1 MTLQHKDCNKQ
12 DGLSDRSVITD
23 NRFIYNRLKTGD
35 TVKNKITANLDAE
48 GVPTQI
54 KNPELV
60 RERRRQIVD
69 ATVHL
74 FVEHGYHK
82 TTTRMIARASGFSI
96 GSLYEYVGSKEDVLY
111 LVCEAIHAEV
121 QRAVE
126 EALSGSGNGRAT
138 LAEVIREYCY
148 VCDHMNDHILLMY
161 QVTQFL
167 PKQWQ
172 IKALENEL
180 RITDIFINALL
191 RLAGKGD
198 IPELD
203 HKISSLVGH
212 NISVLGQMWAF
223 RRWYL
228 GKNFSID
235 EYIQYQTKFILGLV
249 FQNSQTREVVQ

>member
-1 MTLQHKDCNKQ
+1 MRKKAKSLNA
-12 DGLSDRSVITD
+12 G
-23 NRFIYNRLKTGD
+23 
-35 TVKNKITANLDAE
+35 

-69 ATVHL
+69 STVHL

-82 TTTRMIARASGFSI
+82 TTTRMIAKAAGFSI

-121 QRAVE
+121 EKAVE
-126 EALSGSGNGRAT
+126 EALSGSVDGTAT
-138 LAEVIREYCY
+138 LAEVIREYFY
-148 VCDHMNDHILLMY
+148 VCDRMNDHVLLMY

-167 PKQWQ
+167 PKKWQ
-172 IKALENEL
+172 LQALENEL
-180 RITDIFINALL
+180 RITDIFINVLD
-191 RLAGKGD
+191 RLSGNGN
-198 IPELD
+198 IPTLD
-203 HKISSLVGH
+203 KKTTALVGH

-228 GKNFSID
+228 AKYFTID
-235 EYIQYQTKFILGLV
+235 EYIKYQTEFVLGHV
-249 FQNSQTREVVQ
+249 FQNKELHVE